1 MGTQTAAA
9 GAATP
14 NAQDSSQGYLTG
26 YASAGY
32 RSYVLNALLIIYILS
47 FMDRA
52 LLSVVARPLKAEI
65 GVNDFWFGM
74 LTGAGFAVLYTI
86 VGIPLARLSER
97 KNRVWIIG
105 ISLAVWSAFT
115 AFTGFANAIT
125 IGGFVI
131 SGFAVLFF
139 FRVGVCD

>member
-14 NAQDSSQGYLTG
+14 DAEDSSQGHLTG
-26 YASAGY
+26 YGSAGY
-32 RSYVLNALLIIYILS
+32 RSYVLNALLLIYILS

-74 LTGAGFAVLYTI
+74 LTGFGFAFLYTI
-86 VGIPLARLSER
+86 VGIPLARISETR
-97 KNRVWIIG
+97 NRVWIIA
-105 ISLAVWSAFT
+105 ISLALWSAFT
-115 AFTGFANAIT
+115 ALTG
-125 IGGFVI
+125 
-131 SGFAVLFF
+131 L
-139 FRVGVCD
+139 